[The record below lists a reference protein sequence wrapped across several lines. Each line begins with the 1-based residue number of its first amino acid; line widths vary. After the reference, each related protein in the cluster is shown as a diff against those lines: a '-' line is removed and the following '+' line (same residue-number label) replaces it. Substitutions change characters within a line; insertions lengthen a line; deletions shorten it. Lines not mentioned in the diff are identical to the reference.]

1 VKDDIEIAIQ
11 SAVTMAEITGRDV
24 AIMPDL
30 STRFLRDAEGTVL
43 EIIRYSKGER
53 DEA

>member
-1 VKDDIEIAIQ
+1 MKDDVEIAIQ
-11 SAVTMAEITGRDV
+11 SAVTMAERSRRDV

-30 STRFLRDAEGTVL
+30 STRFLKDADGTVL